1 MCNDKIIR
9 RIAGLF
15 VIASV
20 ALGTFVHPG
29 FLIFTAFV
37 GFNLFQ
43 SSITNFC
50 PLELLLGKAGM
61 FGCTPRKPQGH
72 QRGFKS

>member
-9 RIAGLF
+9 RIAGVF
-15 VIASV
+15 VMLSV
-20 ALGTFVHPG
+20 ALGYVVHPG
-29 FLIFTAFV
+29 FLFFTAFV

-50 PLELLLGKAGM
+50 PLELMLGKAGM
-61 FGCTPRKPQGH
+61 FGCTPKR
-72 QRGFKS
+72 RS

>member
-15 VIASV
+15 VMLSV
-20 ALGTFVHPG
+20 ALGHFVHPG
-29 FLIFTAFV
+29 FLFFTAFV

-50 PLELLLGKAGM
+50 PLELMLGKAGM
-61 FGCTPRKPQGH
+61 FGCTPKRN
-72 QRGFKS
+72 S

>member
-15 VIASV
+15 VMASV
-20 ALGTFVHPG
+20 ALGYLMHPG
-29 FLIFTAFV
+29 FLFFTAFV

-50 PLELLLGKAGM
+50 SLELMLGKAGM
-61 FGCTPRKPQGH
+61 FGCAPRSN
-72 QRGFKS
+72 R

>member
-9 RIAGLF
+9 RLAGLF

-20 ALGTFVHPG
+20 ALGTFVHAG

-61 FGCTPRKPQGH
+61 FGCTPRKQQEH
-72 QRGFKS
+72 QSGFKS

>member
-15 VIASV
+15 VMLSV
-20 ALGTFVHPG
+20 ALGHFVHPG
-29 FLIFTAFV
+29 FFFFTAFV

-50 PLELLLGKAGM
+50 PLELMLGKAGM
-61 FGCTPRKPQGH
+61 FGCTPKRN
-72 QRGFKS
+72 S

>member
-1 MCNDKIIR
+1 MCNDHIIR

-15 VIASV
+15 VLASV
-20 ALGTFVHPG
+20 ALGYFVHPG

-50 PLELLLGKAGM
+50 PLELMLGKAGM
-61 FGCTPRKPQGH
+61 FGCTPCGSQEH
-72 QRGFKS
+72 QSGFKS

>member
-15 VIASV
+15 VMASV
-20 ALGTFVHPG
+20 ALGALVHPG
-29 FLIFTAFV
+29 FLFFTAFV

-50 PLELLLGKAGM
+50 PLELMLGKAGM
-61 FGCTPRKPQGH
+61 FGCTPRGN
-72 QRGFKS
+72 R

>member
-1 MCNDKIIR
+1 MCNDTIIR

-15 VIASV
+15 VMLSV
-20 ALGTFVHPG
+20 ALGYVVHPG
-29 FLIFTAFV
+29 FLFFTAFV

-50 PLELLLGKAGM
+50 PLELMLGKAGM
-61 FGCTPRKPQGH
+61 FGCTPKR
-72 QRGFKS
+72 SS

>member
-1 MCNDKIIR
+1 MCNDTIIR

-15 VIASV
+15 VMLSV
-20 ALGTFVHPG
+20 ALGHFVHPG
-29 FLIFTAFV
+29 FLFFTAFV

-50 PLELLLGKAGM
+50 PLELMLGKAGM
-61 FGCTPRKPQGH
+61 FGCTPKRN
-72 QRGFKS
+72 S